1 MSNGPAVKL
10 VALLK
15 RRSDFSPEQFERQYK
30 EHHAPLAL
38 RALPKISK
46 YVRNYIDQDA
56 MFGDRPG
63 GAPYDVVTEVW
74 WDSEDDYQACMATLA
89 TSELYKEI
97 KIDEKRFM
105 DVDAI
110 QICLVRE
117 KTSKIDDWGTHI

>member
-1 MSNGPAVKL
+1 MKL
-10 VALLK
+10 VAFLK
-15 RRSDFSPEQFERQYK
+15 RRSDFSQDQFERYYEEK
-30 EHHAPLAL
+30 HAPLAL

-56 MFGDRPG
+56 MFGNRPG

-74 WDSEDDYQACMATLA
+74 WDSEDDYQECQTILA

-105 DVDAI
+105 DVDTI

-117 KTSKIDDWGTHI
+117 KSSKIDESGGHI